1 MGKERIIVD
10 KSDLVAIA
18 DSIRTI
24 TGSIETYY
32 PSELASQ
39 VVLAQLSSLN
49 VSYDDNG
56 NVTLSIEQ
64 EELYVSR
71 NEKFGY

>member
-1 MGKERIIVD
+1 MDEERVIMD

-24 TGSIETYY
+24 TGSTETYY
-32 PSELASQ
+32 QSELAAQ

-56 NVTLSIEQ
+56 NVTLSIKQ
-64 EELYVSR
+64 E
-71 NEKFGY
+71 

>member
-1 MGKERIIVD
+1 MDEERVIVD

-24 TGSIETYY
+24 TGSTKTYY
-32 PSELASQ
+32 PSELAAQ

-56 NVTLSIEQ
+56 NVTLSIE
-64 EELYVSR
+64 
-71 NEKFGY
+71 